1 MAQIIR
7 ILLDNALTHTPDGT
21 KVNVTAVRVG
31 AAELI
36 VGDDG
41 KGLDARALDRV
52 FDRFYSGDSATGSGL
67 GLAIAQEL
75 ATRMGG
81 SLEVIAARLHGLHPV
96 PAPGAGPPPGAPAGR
111 GCRVRPAPMLAAAS
125 RMAALVSGC
134 GGGDDDDNGSGQA
147 STSTSTTEVVV
158 AQSGGDFSPAEIY
171 QRDAPEVVTVLSIF
185 GGGST
190 VDVGAAAGQG
200 SGFVI
205 SDRGEILTNA
215 HVVTT
220 GGENNGGGGNPK
232 PAGQVYV
239 EFSDRNRVPA
249 EIVGFDPD
257 ADVALI
263 KVDPGVSTCTRSG
276 SPNATSSRSARP
288 VAASGAL
295 RGGESLSVG
304 IISATDRSINSLT
317 QFTVDNAIQTDASI
331 NPGNSGGP

>member
-1 MAQIIR
+1 M
-7 ILLDNALTHTPDGT
+7 
-21 KVNVTAVRVG
+21 NVTVRGAG

-41 KGLDARALDRV
+41 KELDARALDRV

-81 SLEVIAARLHGLHPV
+81 SRGSLAARLHGLHPV

-125 RMAALVSGC
+125 LMAALVSGC

-171 QRDAPEVVTVLSIF
+171 QRDAPGVVTVLSIF

-220 GGENNGGGGNPK
+220 GGENNGGGSEARRPGLCRVQRPQ
-232 PAGQVYV
+232 PG
-239 EFSDRNRVPA
+239 SGRDRRLRPRRRRR
-249 EIVGFDPD
+249 PD
-257 ADVALI
+257 Q
-263 KVDPGVSTCTRSG
+263 G
-276 SPNATSSRSARP
+276 
-288 VAASGAL
+288 
-295 RGGESLSVG
+295 
-304 IISATDRSINSLT
+304 
-317 QFTVDNAIQTDASI
+317 
-331 NPGNSGGP
+331 